1 MPRLPRSPLPVVLLT
16 AALVAA
22 VTAPSAAQTPV
33 APPAEETAQDVNLT
47 AKLKIRPKG
56 AAFVGSGTA
65 SGTPFGSGRAT
76 LRSTIKSR
84 SPLRTSSTLTVV
96 TSKGNA
102 VFKGTGRY
110 VGSTFKV
117 TMKAV
122 RGAGRY
128 RGIQGS
134 NLAVTVVTRSG
145 VDLLRMKGSV
155 RYGAAQPAP

>member
-1 MPRLPRSPLPVVLLT
+1 MPRRSRSPITIALV
-16 AALVAA
+16 ASALVAA
-22 VTAPSAAQTPV
+22 LTAPSAAQTQV
-33 APPAEETAQDVNLT
+33 APPAEETTRDVNLT
-47 AKLKIRPKG
+47 AKLKIKPQG
-56 AAFVGSGTA
+56 SAFVGSGAAT
-65 SGTPFGSGRAT
+65 GTPFGSGRAR

-96 TSKGNA
+96 TAKGNA
-102 VFKGTGRY
+102 VFQGTGRY
-110 VGSTFKV
+110 AGSTFKV

-134 NLAVTVVTRSG
+134 NLAVTVVSRNG

-155 RYGAAQPAP
+155 RYGATQPAP